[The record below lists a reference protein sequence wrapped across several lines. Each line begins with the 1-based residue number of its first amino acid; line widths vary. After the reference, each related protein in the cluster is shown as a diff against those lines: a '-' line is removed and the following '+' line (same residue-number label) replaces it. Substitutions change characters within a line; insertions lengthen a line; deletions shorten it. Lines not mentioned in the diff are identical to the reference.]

1 MSSYP
6 LDITIFIK
14 VFNTV
19 QDMTKSHK
27 LLLTTLKEMELKNSD
42 EFDQIENES
51 SNLIALKYQ
60 TGSGI
65 FRHFLQLGTERVE
78 NLLLED
84 IMKFSL
90 Y

>member
-27 LLLTTLKEMELKNSD
+27 LLLTTLKEMELKNSN
-42 EFDQIENES
+42 EFDQIENAS
-51 SNLIALKYQ
+51 SNLIALCKDLKNYLNKTQ
-60 TGSGI
+60 FSP
-65 FRHFLQLGTERVE
+65 LQ
-78 NLLLED
+78 
-84 IMKFSL
+84 
-90 Y
+90 

>member
-27 LLLTTLKEMELKNSD
+27 LLLTTLKEMELKNSN

-51 SNLIALKYQ
+51 SNLIALCKDLKNYLNKTQ
-60 TGSGI
+60 FSP
-65 FRHFLQLGTERVE
+65 LQ
-78 NLLLED
+78 
-84 IMKFSL
+84 
-90 Y
+90 